1 MGERKKEERMA
12 ENDDVYDKYGF
23 RKDEMCTQLS
33 NEQAVPSVI
42 LRNQEHKWRRI
53 LDPLTF
59 PLTPRTKI
67 ESLIYEGVPDSIRS
81 DVWTAL
87 IRSNNLPRT
96 DDMYR
101 KFLLMPDN
109 KAVEQIKLDL
119 ARTLTHHK
127 MFEEKGGEG
136 QQKLYRVLKAYS
148 YYNSEVSYCQGMSY
162 LAAIL
167 LTVLPEE
174 EAFHG
179 LCQVVGG
186 MNGYFVPSMWEL
198 LEDGKI
204 FKNILADK
212 MPKVH
217 DHLQDNGILPLM
229 FICKWFM
236 TMFSQLPW
244 PTALR
249 IFDLYLLEGK
259 TALFRFGY
267 SILDVHQ
274 QELLNLKSID
284 VLLPYLLEPSSKKLQ
299 AHILVNHALSVPM
312 EHFVR
317 MAVNQLRDGQD
328 VLNRMASAGTPK
340 HRVSDAHRA
349 ASSSSTASATAA
361 AGASSFFDRFIET
374 IATPVRSAVKKK
386 VDTSVSDKPRVVAT
400 PPRRKALDFASAN
413 SPVRSPNR
421 AAMTVL
427 SPTSAKLNTPPMFQG
442 MKKRIRPL
450 DGGENTNATQ
460 IPLSPLKYR
469 GVL

>member
-1 MGERKKEERMA
+1 
-12 ENDDVYDKYGF
+12 
-23 RKDEMCTQLS
+23 
-33 NEQAVPSVI
+33 
-42 LRNQEHKWRRI
+42 
-53 LDPLTF
+53 
-59 PLTPRTKI
+59 
-67 ESLIYEGVPDSIRS
+67 
-81 DVWTAL
+81 
-87 IRSNNLPRT
+87 
-96 DDMYR
+96 
-101 KFLLMPDN
+101 
-109 KAVEQIKLDL
+109 
-119 ARTLTHHK
+119 

-136 QQKLYRVLKAYS
+136 QQKLFRVLKAYS

-167 LTVLPEE
+167 LTVVPEE
-174 EAFHG
+174 EAFFG
-179 LCQVVGG
+179 MCQVVGG
-186 MNGYFVPSMWEL
+186 MNGYFVPTMWEL

-204 FKNILADK
+204 FKNILVEK
-212 MPKVH
+212 MPQIH
-217 DHLQDNGILPLM
+217 DHLQNNGILPLM

-312 EHFVR
+312 EHYVR

-340 HRVSDAHRA
+340 QRVSDART
-349 ASSSSTASATAA
+349 STASSTSATTPS
-361 AGASSFFDRFIET
+361 GASSFFDRFIET

-400 PPRRKALDFASAN
+400 PTRRKGGLDFAALN
-413 SPVRSPNR
+413 SPIRSPNR
-421 AAMTVL
+421 GAMSVM

-442 MKKRIRPL
+442 MKKRIRPM
-450 DGGENTNATQ
+450 DGGENSNPSQ

-469 GVL
+469 GVGVL